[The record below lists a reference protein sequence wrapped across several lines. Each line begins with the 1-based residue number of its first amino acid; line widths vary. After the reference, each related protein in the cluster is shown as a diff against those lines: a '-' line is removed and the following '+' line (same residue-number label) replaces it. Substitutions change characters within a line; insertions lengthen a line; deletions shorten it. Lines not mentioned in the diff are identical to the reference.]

1 MSDCADRLR
10 RGDVPG
16 LPVAL
21 GVLWSPPASPAR
33 RRLSP
38 RLLLPGGRKIGGTR
52 RRGRH
57 SIRQLH
63 IRPPHIRPLY
73 SGQTHVQSQ
82 DPTGAACLALSAWS

>member
-1 MSDCADRLR
+1 MSDCADRLAIR
-10 RGDVPG
+10 HGDVRG

-57 SIRQLH
+57 SL
-63 IRPPHIRPLY
+63 RPIHIRPLHI
-73 SGQTHVQSQ
+73 GQAHVQSLH
-82 DPTGAACLALSAWS
+82 PTGAACLALSAWS

>member
-1 MSDCADRLR
+1 MIGYAGRLAIR
-10 RGDVPG
+10 RDDVRG

-33 RRLSP
+33 RKLSP

-57 SIRQLH
+57 SVRQLH
-63 IRPPHIRPLY
+63 P
-73 SGQTHVQSQ
+73 G
-82 DPTGAACLALSAWS
+82 GAACLALTAWS